1 MSEWDPMT
9 QNFIYAIMGTALTIL
24 SMWIGCK
31 IFNRM
36 FCFEISEE
44 LHNGN
49 IAIGIMLAGMF
60 IGIGV
65 ATGLVIGLG
74 LN

>member
-1 MSEWDPMT
+1 MSDLDPMLL
-9 QNFIYAIMGTALTIL
+9 NFIYAIVGSALTIF

-49 IAIGIMLAGMF
+49 TAIGIMLAGMF
-60 IGIGV
+60 IGIGM
-65 ATGLVIGLG
+65 ASGLVVGLG

>member
-1 MSEWDPMT
+1 
-9 QNFIYAIMGTALTIL
+9 
-24 SMWIGCK
+24 
-31 IFNRM
+31 M

-49 IAIGIMLAGMF
+49 LAIGVMLGGMF

-65 ATGLVIGLG
+65 ATGLVIGRG
-74 LN
+74 

>member
-1 MSEWDPMT
+1 MSDLDPVIL
-9 QNFIYAIMGTALTIL
+9 NFVYAILGTTLTIF

-49 IAIGIMLAGMF
+49 LAIGAMLGGMF

>member
-1 MSEWDPMT
+1 MNDWDPVVL
-9 QNFIYAIMGTALTIL
+9 NFLYAIMGSALTIL
-24 SMWIGCK
+24 TMWVACK

-49 IAIGIMLAGMF
+49 LAIGVMLAGMF
-60 IGIGV
+60 TGIGV